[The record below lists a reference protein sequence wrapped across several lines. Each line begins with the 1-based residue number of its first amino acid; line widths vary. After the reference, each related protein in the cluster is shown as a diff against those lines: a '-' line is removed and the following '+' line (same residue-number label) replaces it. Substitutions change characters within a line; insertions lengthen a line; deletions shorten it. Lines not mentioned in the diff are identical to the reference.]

1 MTYYFA
7 LQYALKQQE
16 KLANKNAE
24 LQNELSILR
33 KDREWQGN
41 EYKKLLDSFV
51 ALKEKYQKTKK
62 DNDRLVSETAKVIAE
77 HQAHVIELIDKKI
90 EEAEKRECDCS
101 KCVAS
106 QVLFELKEEL

>member
-1 MTYYFA
+1 MTHYLA

-16 KLANKNAE
+16 KLINKNTE
-24 LQNELSILR
+24 LQDELSIMK
-33 KDREWQGN
+33 KDHEWKNN
-41 EYKKLLDSFV
+41 EYKKLLDSFM
-51 ALKEKYQKTKK
+51 ALKEKYQKVKK

>member
-1 MTYYFA
+1 MTGYFA

-16 KLANKNAE
+16 KLINKNAE
-24 LQNELSILR
+24 LQNEISALKR
-33 KDREWQGN
+33 DHEWKN
-41 EYKKLLDSFV
+41 NAYKELLDSFM
-51 ALKEKYQKTKK
+51 ALKEKYQKVKK
-62 DNDRLVSETAKVIAE
+62 DNDRLISETAKVVAK

-101 KCVAS
+101 KCVVS